1 MAGPSN
7 APTPIP
13 PKHGVVA
20 TSNPISEK
28 EWNALLDISQKVN
41 SSLDLD
47 VVLAQTLEMVGIIV
61 QVDASSIWLV
71 DEQKQELYCA
81 TATGPQADAILHH
94 RMPWDQGIVGWT
106 VQNDQFYI
114 TNEAFDDEHHAVE
127 IAERIGYE
135 CRSLLCVPMHSRGRV
150 TGCIEVINKHAR
162 APFADKDL
170 LQISIFANLVGLAIE
185 NANAFLQVQQENVHL
200 RRELGDRRIE
210 PGQVIANASE
220 MRQVME
226 MVERIAPTDSTVL
239 IRGESGTG
247 KEVVAQSLHGL
258 SHRARG
264 PFVAINCGGIP
275 ENLLESELFGH
286 EKGAYTGATSRRI
299 GRFELAHGGTLFLDE
314 IGDMPP
320 PLQVKLLR
328 VLQSRRFERLGGNT
342 MIEADVRIVA
352 ATNQDLEELVRGGG
366 FREDLYYRLNVIA
379 LFLPPLRD
387 RGEDILPLASYFL
400 QDIGARI
407 HRPAKVFHPDAVEL
421 LLSHGWPG
429 NIRELENAIEHAV
442 VLARTPEVQ
451 VTDLPFNVQAS
462 RVVVRETLDVP
473 ASLDEAQRQFRQ
485 RHIRD
490 ALNRYGGNRTRA
502 AEALGL
508 QRTYLSRLIKELDID
523 DA

>member
-1 MAGPSN
+1 M
-7 APTPIP
+7 
-13 PKHGVVA
+13 VA
-20 TSNPISEK
+20 TSSSISET
-28 EWNALLDISQKVN
+28 EWNTLLEISQRVN
-41 SSLDLD
+41 SSLDLE
-47 VVLAQTLEMVGIIV
+47 VVLGQTLEMVAVIV
-61 QVDASSIWLV
+61 QSDASSIWLV
-71 DEQKQELYCA
+71 DEGKQELYCA
-81 TATGPQADAILHH
+81 TATGEKADDILHF
-94 RMPWDQGIVGWT
+94 RMPSDQGIVGWT
-106 VQNDQFYI
+106 VQNDHFYI
-114 TNEAFDDEHHAVE
+114 TNEASDDEHHASD
-127 IAERIGYE
+127 IAERVGYE
-135 CRSLLCVPMHSRGRV
+135 CTTLLCVPMHSRGRV
-150 TGCIEVINKHAR
+150 IGCIEVINKHAK

-210 PGQVIANASE
+210 PGRVIANSPE
-220 MRQVME
+220 IQQVME

-247 KEVVAQSLHGL
+247 KEVAAQSIHGL

-299 GRFELAHGGTLFLDE
+299 GRFELAKGGTLFLDE

-328 VLQSRRFERLGGNT
+328 VLQSRRFERLGGND
-342 MIEADVRIVA
+342 MLEADVRIVA
-352 ATNQDLEELVRGGG
+352 ATNQDLEELVREGG

-379 LFLPPLRD
+379 LFLPPLRSRTD
-387 RGEDILPLASYFL
+387 DILPLASYFL
-400 QDIGARI
+400 QEVGARI
-407 HRPAKVFHPDAVEL
+407 HRPAKAFHPDAEAL
-421 LLSHGWPG
+421 LCGHSWPG
-429 NIRELENAIEHAV
+429 NIRELENAVEHAV
-442 VLARTPEVQ
+442 VLARTAQVQ
-451 VTDLPFNVQAS
+451 VTDLPFNVQTNRSAI
-462 RVVVRETLDVP
+462 RETRDVP

-485 RHIRD
+485 EHIRA
-490 ALNRYGGNRTRA
+490 ALNKVGGNRTRA
-502 AEALGL
+502 SEALGI

>member
-1 MAGPSN
+1 
-7 APTPIP
+7 
-13 PKHGVVA
+13 
-20 TSNPISEK
+20 
-28 EWNALLDISQKVN
+28 
-41 SSLDLD
+41 
-47 VVLAQTLEMVGIIV
+47 
-61 QVDASSIWLV
+61 
-71 DEQKQELYCA
+71 
-81 TATGPQADAILHH
+81 
-94 RMPWDQGIVGWT
+94 
-106 VQNDQFYI
+106 
-114 TNEAFDDEHHAVE
+114 
-127 IAERIGYE
+127 
-135 CRSLLCVPMHSRGRV
+135 
-150 TGCIEVINKHAR
+150 
-162 APFADKDL
+162 
-170 LQISIFANLVGLAIE
+170 
-185 NANAFLQVQQENVHL
+185 
-200 RRELGDRRIE
+200 
-210 PGQVIANASE
+210 
-220 MRQVME
+220 
-226 MVERIAPTDSTVL
+226 
-239 IRGESGTG
+239 
-247 KEVVAQSLHGL
+247 
-258 SHRARG
+258 
-264 PFVAINCGGIP
+264 
-275 ENLLESELFGH
+275 
-286 EKGAYTGATSRRI
+286 
-299 GRFELAHGGTLFLDE
+299 
-314 IGDMPP
+314 
-320 PLQVKLLR
+320 
-328 VLQSRRFERLGGNT
+328 
-342 MIEADVRIVA
+342 MIEADVRIGA